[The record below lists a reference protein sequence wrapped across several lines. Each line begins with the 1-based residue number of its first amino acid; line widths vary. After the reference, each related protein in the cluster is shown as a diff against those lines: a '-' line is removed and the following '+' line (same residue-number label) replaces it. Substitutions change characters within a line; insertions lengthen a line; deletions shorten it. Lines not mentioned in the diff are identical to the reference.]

1 MVLSVNGTL
10 RKTLNERWPTTRFS
24 NMKFIC
30 DISKCY
36 FRRESGR
43 RGNRDSKYR
52 FLTQRLAVKRKEK
65 KGWHFKKTEHK
76 EEENN
81 FVLIWRG
88 MFLIKKY
95 GNVWI
100 CICSEKELMKNKAQE
115 ERTVLDRRRNS
126 IYLNKRKGYNGSRWR
141 EISAAGC
148 DGISYL
154 CPLFSPRSRRQAE
167 IKSREEKTR
176 LLGKIEMLKLS
187 F

>member
-141 EISAAGC
+141 EISMF
-148 DGISYL
+148 DSRL
-154 CPLFSPRSRRQAE
+154 WWDFLSVSPVFS
-167 IKSREEKTR
+167 KK
-176 LLGKIEMLKLS
+176 
-187 F
+187 